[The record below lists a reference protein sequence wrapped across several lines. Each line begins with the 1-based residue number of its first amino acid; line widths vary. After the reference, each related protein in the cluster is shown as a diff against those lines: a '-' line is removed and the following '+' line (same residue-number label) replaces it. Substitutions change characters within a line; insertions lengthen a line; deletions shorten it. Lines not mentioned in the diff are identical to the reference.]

1 MDIELVVWMVRDA
14 SQKTPDAAASAA
26 DASGKSADDDDAG
39 QSTIYYHPQAL
50 YVLRPLLPAVC
61 GADCGSCGCRAKPT
75 SVRRVVCATPEW
87 LQVHADAKNGP
98 TPAPSPPSL
107 PISAALT
114 IS

>member
-14 SQKTPDAAASAA
+14 SQKTPGAAASPPAAAA

-50 YVLRPLLPAVC
+50 YVLRPLVALPAVC

-98 TPAPSPPSL
+98 TPARC
-107 PISAALT
+107 T
-114 IS
+114 